1 MASAPELAAVT
12 TGTRPPRS
20 VENTPW
26 VHVTPSGTVFGGE
39 TPTGSMRGPLQ
50 SLLLAFA
57 TTLSLRSTL
66 WILVLKEFKSRYRA
80 QALGLVWSLAYP
92 LVMMVTVSLAFVYVL
107 RVDIPNFPIFYLLA
121 AIFWHWF
128 SNALLSATSIF
139 TENGSLVKRTTF
151 PRYLLPV
158 SRVLAS
164 FLSFLTEWILVIGFY
179 FAFPDAFAFTYRVVA
194 LPLLCLIT
202 CALLVGAS
210 LMLSVLDVRYRD
222 VYYMV
227 TSVLTVGFWLS
238 PILYPVE
245 KAPEHLRWMFY
256 LNPMTGVIEGAR
268 AVLMHGRWPS
278 LVQLGSAAAMA
289 GLVFVIGCLVFRRYN
304 LTLADHL

>member
-1 MASAPELAAVT
+1 MASASELAAA
-12 TGTRPPRS
+12 TGTRSTRS
-20 VENTPW
+20 VESTPW

-39 TPTGSMRGPLQ
+39 TPAGTMRGPLQ
-50 SLLLAFA
+50 SLRLAVV
-57 TTLSLRSTL
+57 TTYSVRSTV

-80 QALGLVWSLAYP
+80 QALGLFWSLAYP
-92 LVMMVTVSLAFVYVL
+92 LVMMATISVAFVYVL
-107 RVDIPNFPIFYLLA
+107 GVNIANFPIFYLIA

-139 TENGSLVKRTTF
+139 TENGALVKRTTF

-164 FLSFLTEWILVIGFY
+164 FLSFLTEWVLVIAFY
-179 FAFPDAFAFTYRVVA
+179 FDIPDAFTFTYRVVA

-202 CALLVGAS
+202 FTLLVGAS
-210 LMLSVLDVRYRD
+210 LVLSVLDVRYRD

-245 KAPEHLRWMFY
+245 KAPEHLRWLFY
-256 LNPMTGVIEGAR
+256 LNPMTGVMEGAR

-278 LVQLGSAAAMA
+278 LVQLGSSGATAC
-289 GLVFVIGCLVFRRYN
+289 LVFLIGCVVFRRYN